1 MIRKD
6 PLTVIALDKLQLN
19 EGQLDWLPKN
29 PRSFTQTDL
38 DRTKRSLDEDA
49 DFLQERPLL
58 AVPGPDK
65 TLVVFAGNLRLTA
78 ARALGWPGAPVVVYH
93 PEDQIDRETIL
104 RRALKDNGSFGSW
117 DPDTLAND
125 WNTDPWLLE
134 QWGVPDWITGGAG
147 GAQQPGAG
155 GGTGAGS
162 GEPSA
167 KEDEN
172 FDPDKGILVRCKPGD
187 IWQLGEHRLM
197 CGDSTDLETVK
208 ALMDGGGELADM
220 VFTDPPY
227 GVAIGDKNK
236 TLHEFVGGN
245 QVTENLTND
254 TLAPDELYQ
263 VLKPAFDNL
272 RQNCKEDATYFVC
285 APPGGDVGLRMMMM
299 MMADAGLRP
308 RHQIVWN
315 KSAAT
320 FSLGRLDYD
329 YKHEAI
335 LYTWTKKHHNYRISP
350 FRTSVW
356 DIEKPRRCDLHPTMK
371 PVELVAAAMQDGSK
385 EGDVVLDLFGGSG
398 TTLVVAEQ
406 LGRKARLMEIDP
418 HYCDVILSR
427 WEQLTGRTAT
437 KLN

>member
-1 MIRKD
+1 
-6 PLTVIALDKLQLN
+6 
-19 EGQLDWLPKN
+19 
-29 PRSFTQTDL
+29 
-38 DRTKRSLDEDA
+38 
-49 DFLQERPLL
+49 
-58 AVPGPDK
+58 
-65 TLVVFAGNLRLTA
+65 
-78 ARALGWPGAPVVVYH
+78 
-93 PEDQIDRETIL
+93 
-104 RRALKDNGSFGSW
+104 
-117 DPDTLAND
+117 
-125 WNTDPWLLE
+125 
-134 QWGVPDWITGGAG
+134 
-147 GAQQPGAG
+147 
-155 GGTGAGS
+155 
-162 GEPSA
+162 
-167 KEDEN
+167 
-172 FDPDKGILVRCKPGD
+172 
-187 IWQLGEHRLM
+187 
-197 CGDSTDLETVK
+197 
-208 ALMDGGGELADM
+208 M

-285 APPGGDVGLRMMMM
+285 APLGGDVGLMMMMM

>member
-1 MIRKD
+1 M
-6 PLTVIALDKLQLN
+6 
-19 EGQLDWLPKN
+19 
-29 PRSFTQTDL
+29 
-38 DRTKRSLDEDA
+38 
-49 DFLQERPLL
+49 
-58 AVPGPDK
+58 
-65 TLVVFAGNLRLTA
+65 
-78 ARALGWPGAPVVVYH
+78 
-93 PEDQIDRETIL
+93 
-104 RRALKDNGSFGSW
+104 
-117 DPDTLAND
+117 
-125 WNTDPWLLE
+125 
-134 QWGVPDWITGGAG
+134 
-147 GAQQPGAG
+147 
-155 GGTGAGS
+155 
-162 GEPSA
+162 
-167 KEDEN
+167 
-172 FDPDKGILVRCKPGD
+172 
-187 IWQLGEHRLM
+187 
-197 CGDSTDLETVK
+197 
-208 ALMDGGGELADM
+208 
-220 VFTDPPY
+220 
-227 GVAIGDKNK
+227 
-236 TLHEFVGGN
+236 
-245 QVTENLTND
+245 
-254 TLAPDELYQ
+254 
-263 VLKPAFDNL
+263 
-272 RQNCKEDATYFVC
+272 
-285 APPGGDVGLRMMMM
+285 MMMM

-385 EGDVVLDLFGGSG
+385 EGDIVLDLFGGSG

>member
-1 MIRKD
+1 MKKSKITNVAVDR
-6 PLTVIALDKLQLN
+6 LRIN

-29 PRSFTQTDL
+29 PRQWTQTDI
-38 DRTKRSLDEDA
+38 DRMAASVDRDPDFAED
-49 DFLQERPLL
+49 RPVL
-58 AVPGPDK
+58 AVYAPDGA
-65 TLVVFAGNLRLTA
+65 LVVFAHNLLTKA
-78 ARALGWPGAPVVVYH
+78 AQIKGLATLPAVIYE
-93 PEDQIDRETIL
+93 PETDEDRETIV
-104 RRALKDNGSFGSW
+104 RRAILDNGSFGSW
-117 DPDTLAND
+117 DTDILAND

-134 QWGVPDWITGGAG
+134 QWGVPDWITGGVG
-147 GAQQPGAG
+147 QQEGAP
-155 GGTGAGS
+155 GS
-162 GEPSA
+162 GDSSA
-167 KEDEN
+167 KEDED
-172 FDPDKGILVRCKPGD
+172 FDPDAGILVRCKPGD
-187 IWQLGEHRLM
+187 VWQLGDHRLM

-208 ALMDGGGELADM
+208 ALMNGGGELADM

-236 TLHEFVGGN
+236 TLQSLLPSGRIE
-245 QVTENLTND
+245 ENIAND
-254 TLAPDELYQ
+254 TLAPDALYQ
-263 VLKPAFDNL
+263 VLLPAFENL
-272 RQNCKEDATYFVC
+272 RKSCKEDATYYVC
-285 APPGGDVGLRMMMM
+285 APPGGDVGLMMM

-315 KSAAT
+315 KSSAT

-371 PVELVAAAMQDGSK
+371 PVELVSAAMQDGSR
-385 EGDVVLDLFGGSG
+385 EGDIVLDLFGGSG
-398 TTLVVAEQ
+398 TTIVAAEQ
-406 LGRKARLMEIDP
+406 LGRQARVMEIDP

-427 WEQLTGRTAT
+427 WEQLTGREAI